1 MDYRIM
7 SDCEMI
13 EIVGGH
19 KGTTYSVGYA
29 IGQTLAFGAACADMF
44 ITAFGFSH

>member
-1 MDYRIM
+1 MDFKIM

-19 KGTTYSVGYA
+19 KGTTYNVGYA
-29 IGQTLAFGAACADMF
+29 IGQTLALGAACMD
-44 ITAFGFSH
+44 ILSTALGFKH